1 MLVSYDQVSLA
12 KQLNGFSMRWYLFFV
27 RILSILWLILGPIF
41 FLSTMNQEVFDIY
54 HGSYQNYF
62 NNSLIGPYNSIV
74 MSLFW
79 ISEVILLMAR
89 SELKKFSLLGWQLLI
104 IFFSINLASSLYTL
118 LTYYQYSPESII
130 GSVSVSII
138 LHTLNLVY
146 FTKRRSLFV
155 H

>member
-1 MLVSYDQVSLA
+1 MLEPFDQISLA
-12 KQLNGFSMRWYLFFV
+12 KQLNGYSMRWYLFFV
-27 RILSILWLILGPIF
+27 RVLSILWLILGPIL

-62 NNSLIGPYNSIV
+62 NNSRIGPYNSIV
-74 MSLFW
+74 MILFW
-79 ISEVILLMAR
+79 VGEVILLMSR
-89 SELKKFSLLGWQLLI
+89 SELKKLSTLGWQLII

-118 LTYYQYSPESII
+118 LTYFQYSSASII
-130 GSVSVSII
+130 GSVSVPMI
-138 LHTLNLVY
+138 LHTLNLMY

>member
-1 MLVSYDQVSLA
+1 MLESFDQISLA
-12 KQLNGFSMRWYLFFV
+12 KQLNGYSMRWYLFFV
-27 RILSILWLILGPIF
+27 RVLSILWLILGPIL
-41 FLSTMNQEVFDIY
+41 FLSTMNQDVFDIY

-74 MSLFW
+74 MILFW
-79 ISEVILLMAR
+79 VGEVILLMSR
-89 SELKKFSLLGWQLLI
+89 SELKKLSFLGWQLII

-118 LTYYQYSPESII
+118 LTYFQYSPESII

>member
-1 MLVSYDQVSLA
+1 MLESFDQISLA
-12 KQLNGFSMRWYLFFV
+12 KQLNGYSMRWYLFFV
-27 RILSILWLILGPIF
+27 RVLSILWLILGPIL

-74 MSLFW
+74 MILFW
-79 ISEVILLMAR
+79 VGEVILLMAR
-89 SELKKFSLLGWQLLI
+89 SELKKLSTLGWQLII

-118 LTYYQYSPESII
+118 LTYFQYSPESII